1 MFVIIHNNQVVLG
14 PMRWNRF
21 RFENFLEEEH
31 EISLSLPK
39 SNTDTPL
46 VFSDQLK
53 ILPIQ
58 TTPNPDY
65 NPRIEMLQGPF
76 WQFTDTHA
84 ISSYQVES
92 LTVEAVKNTL
102 KAEAATHRWNRNSS
116 SVELIVANKECK
128 FSTDKDTI
136 NLLNNALIASAT
148 SFNWKLDPNSWV
160 TLTNT
165 ELQIIL
171 DAISAHIQT
180 GFDSEYAKIAEIDT
194 ATTLNE
200 LNSIEIVP
208 VGVI

>member
-1 MFVIIHNNQVVLG
+1 MFVIVYNNQVVLG

-31 EISLSLPK
+31 EISFTLQS

-46 VFSDQLK
+46 VLSEEFK
-53 ILPIQ
+53 ILPTQ
-58 TTPNPDY
+58 TTPNPEH

-76 WQFTDTHA
+76 WEFTDTHA
-84 ISSYQVES
+84 ISSYQVQP
-92 LTVEAVKNTL
+92 LTIEAVKNTL

-116 SVELIVANKECK
+116 SIQVPIADKVCK
-128 FSTDKDTI
+128 FSTDRDTI

>member
-1 MFVIIHNNQVVLG
+1 MFVIVYNNQVVLG
-14 PMRWNRF
+14 PMHWNRF
-21 RFENFLEEEH
+21 RFENFLEEEY

-53 ILPIQ
+53 FLPIQ
-58 TTPNPDY
+58 TTPNPTY

-84 ISSYQVES
+84 ISSYQVEP
-92 LTVEAVKNTL
+92 LAVEAVKNTL
-102 KAEAATHRWNRNSS
+102 KAEAATHRWNIGNSKI
-116 SVELIVANKECK
+116 EIIIADKECK
-128 FSTDKDTI
+128 FSTDRDTI
-136 NLLNNALIASAT
+136 NLLNNALMASAT
-148 SFNWKLDPNSWV
+148 SFNWKLDSNSWV

-165 ELQIIL
+165 ELQSIL
-171 DAISAHIQT
+171 DAISVHIQT
-180 GFDSEYAKIAEIDT
+180 GFDSEYTKIAEIDA
-194 ATTLNE
+194 ATTLSE

>member
-31 EISLSLPK
+31 EVSFTLPS
-39 SNTDTPL
+39 SNTDTAL
-46 VFSDQLK
+46 VLSEEFK

-65 NPRIEMLQGPF
+65 NSRIEMLQGPF
-76 WQFTDTHA
+76 WEFTDTHA
-84 ISSYQVES
+84 ISSYQVEP
-92 LTVEAVKNTL
+92 LAIEAVKNTL

-116 SVELIVANKECK
+116 SVQVPIADKVYK
-128 FSTDKDTI
+128 FSTDRDTI

-180 GFDSEYAKIAEIDT
+180 GFDSEYAKIAEIDA

-200 LNSIEIVP
+200 LNNIEIVP
-208 VGVI
+208 VGLI

>member
-31 EISLSLPK
+31 EVSFTLPS
-39 SNTDTPL
+39 SNTDTAL
-46 VFSDQLK
+46 VLSEEFK

-58 TTPNPDY
+58 TTPNPEH
-65 NPRIEMLQGPF
+65 NPRIEMLHGPF
-76 WQFTDTHA
+76 WEFTDTHA
-84 ISSYQVES
+84 ISSYQVEP
-92 LTVEAVKNTL
+92 LAFEAVKNTL
-102 KAEAATHRWNRNSS
+102 KAEAATHRWNKENST
-116 SVELIVANKECK
+116 VGIIVADKECK
-128 FSTDKDTI
+128 FSTDKDTRS
-136 NLLNNALIASAT
+136 LLQNALTASAT

-180 GFDSEYAKIAEIDT
+180 GFDSEYAKIAEID
-194 ATTLNE
+194 AANTLNE
-200 LNSIEIVP
+200 LSSIEIVP
-208 VGVI
+208 AGVI